1 MKVLLYSGGMD
12 TWLID
17 KLWKPDKK
25 IYIDIGGKYNEAE
38 KQRLGNDVEVLP
50 FPLLGR
56 FEQKDSY
63 VPMRNLYFLMIASHF
78 GDTICLGATS
88 GDGGADKNIDF
99 LYSAETTINMLLK
112 DKKVGRKIS
121 VEKQFI
127 KMSKADLIKK
137 YLKNGGTADEIK
149 EKSFSCYSPVNNQE
163 CGECYP
169 CFRKFA
175 LLSYFGAIYTKE
187 QRKKMWKYVEKN
199 IIPTKEQGGYN
210 GTYYTDR
217 GEESLYLI
225 ACVERLKKEFSHDS

>member
-1 MKVLLYSGGMD
+1 MKILLYSGGMD

-17 KLWKPDKK
+17 KIWKPDKK

-38 KQRLGNDVEVLP
+38 KKRLGNDVEILP

-56 FEQKDSY
+56 FEQADNY

-78 GDTICLGATS
+78 GNKICLGATS
-88 GDGGADKNIDF
+88 GDGGADKNINF
-99 LYSAETTINMLLK
+99 LYSAESIINSLLQ
-112 DKKVGRKIS
+112 DKKVGRSIEI
-121 VEKQFI
+121 EKQFI
-127 KMSKADLIKK
+127 KYSKADLIER
-137 YLKNGGTADEIK
+137 YLDMGGTANEIK
-149 EKSFSCYSPVNNQE
+149 EKSFSCYSPVNGEE

-175 LLSYFGAIYTKE
+175 LLSYFGATYTE
-187 QRKKMWKYVEKN
+187 AQERKMWEYIKKN

-217 GEESLYLI
+217 GEESTYLI
-225 ACVERLKKEFSHDS
+225 ACVENLRRKYDS